1 MLRNLSRGATEPHSP
16 AAPRPVRPAVKTI
29 MNSSDDIRD
38 DLRALNADAAPPDC
52 EFLRQL
58 RDRSTHAFMAG
69 TAPEPREESSPGSIT
84 LERLPQNSHVSMA
97 QSGGY
102 SMLLTRMVLSLTAA
116 LIAGIA
122 WFAALLSQ
130 NEAIGGP
137 TLEAA
142 LRKTLDASS
151 LQLQIVRSGSTQE
164 VLIAASNLRMQQS
177 PTRYVI
183 ARGTTL
189 WEIDETANTAARR
202 ENRWGNPQ
210 GQIDLLQLLT
220 ADVPV
225 TGSSLVKRAVA
236 VGPVTHHG
244 RICRLYRMTA
254 PAGTQSLQ
262 IDAYVDRDT
271 GLLNSLVCWPDG
283 LRSGDQTPLAEL
295 RLIARNTVV
304 DEAQFVVAKSLSH
317 DGRIGRV
324 TDQQGIVTLR
334 PPLMQRWTPVA
345 AQMLIRPRDVLRTD
359 IRGANAARVLL
370 TSQFEITLG
379 PGSQVE
385 LIGPKQIRVLD
396 GEVQVLGPAGAEGP
410 LEIIGPQSSK
420 QTLAVGESRL
430 LRVTPRDGMAA
441 LVTLK
446 DKPKWLT
453 GFEGT
458 ATQES
463 LGSLIANVDGRNVPL
478 TVGFHHV
485 SVEIRD
491 QIARTTVTESFVNHT
506 DARLEG
512 VFHFPLPQDASISG
526 FAMWI
531 GEELV
536 EADIVEKQ
544 RAREIYETILR
555 EKRDP
560 ALLEWTGGNIFKAR
574 VFPIEARSEKKV
586 RITYTQVLPLRA
598 SRYRYSYGLRSE
610 LLRLT
615 PLRDLSIHV
624 LVHSALPLKAI
635 ECPTHEART
644 AIAPARGP
652 AEKPAVFHAA
662 QVEFTAQEYVPD
674 RDFEV
679 VCEVDQRQSDVV
691 VIPHQRGD
699 DGYLLVQLTP
709 PAPEGNWQR
718 EVLPDGEP
726 LDLVL
731 LCDTSGS
738 MDRPARQQQE
748 QLVAALL
755 NALGPDDRFRVAV
768 CDVKT
773 HWLEEEPVAPT
784 AAVIEK
790 VRDELNRRESLGWTD
805 LDEAFEAVRAKAG
818 PQSHVIYIGDGIV
831 TAREADPQ
839 AFVQRLSSASK
850 KNRTEP
856 GAVFHAVSVSSQFES
871 VVLRAIAGL
880 SGGSV
885 RSVEGSKTP
894 QQTALELLNEMAQ
907 PGLRDLQVEFR
918 GVRVAAVYPERLPN
932 LAAGTQQI
940 LVGRYLPEG
949 RDQSGE
955 IIVSGRRG
963 TEPVRYAARI
973 SLTEAEQG
981 NSFIPRLWARARLDE
996 LLQQGRG
1003 EAIKDEIIALSE
1015 EFHIITPY
1023 TSLLVLESDADRER
1037 FGVHRRYLMRDG
1049 EKFFAD
1055 GRQAARLSLQQE
1067 QMNQAGAWRL
1077 GLRRQVLA
1085 GLISMGRFN
1094 EQQRQQLRQQME
1106 SWNRPVSSAGTY
1118 WSFGGGAGGAFQERF
1133 GRSAGLSS
1141 SLGDTSSTELFFGED
1156 PSIMAGDELRWG
1168 VDKNLGNL
1176 FVDDFISTGGTL
1188 PDLVESK
1195 SRDGLL
1201 PISLPQEWDSAAI
1214 GQQAY
1219 VAFDPLPG
1227 QFAAEEPALFAL
1239 VGRLGGVSSGRFQA
1253 AFKRRAESQI
1263 YGEVQDAA
1271 LLLFGPLRS
1280 EPVATAPDLS
1290 LLSELLAPPPPVARP
1305 MRPRLPK
1312 WPEEAVA
1319 ISQSLS
1325 RRESLQEL
1333 AGGLEVRVTTERF
1346 DPVWRRETDK
1356 SIQYELFSPARWL
1369 TRPELDHHP
1378 TLVQVCDENE
1388 RGAYSQTWRLASVRP
1403 AKADDRTSFLPGEA
1417 QPVPHERHG
1426 SWILQ
1431 PQPAG
1436 PDRVQWTLTP
1446 PDQPQLQVRYTI
1458 DTARKVIVREEHFAD
1473 GLRNI
1478 DIESSDFANVAG
1490 LWWPARITQRDH
1502 KDRLIRVTT
1511 QTVTDLSAEQFAEKF
1526 AAEQSVLPKPFRFPL
1541 PMVAASDAAV
1551 QAGRAN
1557 AEHHLTR
1564 LLQAASVQKWEDA
1577 FRHLDSLEKIAPEP
1591 DSVRWIRLV
1600 LRIAARRNEEARQQI
1615 LTEADWL
1622 LTQPSQRLVRAEW
1635 LIGKAGQI
1643 VDAHE
1648 MLPLVERLKPA
1659 FEGLPEFV
1667 EGLGRWSLL
1676 RIQWLSGAGQRD
1688 ESLRL
1693 RKELALARPWDLSLQ
1708 IDTANELFQS
1718 GDREGGQ
1725 QWLQREID
1733 RDIERHDSSFEWLFR
1748 TMIDR
1753 LEERGMYRSLPPLIV
1768 EWRRRLPGSEL
1779 LAERLLSSLALAGR
1793 SDELKATLRQ
1803 WIAEGRRDGELPAEV
1818 LAPLRAALDF
1828 ARGDGHRLYR
1838 DHIAPEWRQLLEETA
1853 TFFLQRPE
1861 ATSFELASRI
1871 ITDWRFQD
1879 CDESDRLRQLAFER
1893 LHAQAAMLDPHQAAQ
1908 LAAWAMPDTRRRPAE
1923 LWRPIIT
1930 VLRQRWDA
1938 LAVDDPT
1945 FDRLGRLLRELYQH
1959 IDPGQASLFLLEQIQ
1974 RLVQTEPLPESVRPL
1989 LDRYRQELF
1998 QFLLNDPWK
2007 LSTTLKSR
2015 PQDQPAA
2022 LEIAQE
2028 DEAFALLY
2036 QLAAHQGEGDRLQQR
2051 VESLQL
2057 FVERAIGQRER
2068 LLIERHQLTGQPE
2081 NMTRTELAQK
2091 QAELRRA
2098 ALLAISDRLKAAITD
2113 DSFGR
2118 WLHIEQLWLDV
2129 SINRQLPA
2137 VLRDAWTLLGDD
2149 PAAGVV
2155 NQLAARNDKELTPEQ
2170 QEVERQ
2176 TTMRHVL
2183 EARLKWRALATIAR
2197 LSVRRDA
2204 TEAEQQRLLTYLEKG
2219 IAAGGER
2226 SSAWKQQLVRMLIA
2240 LDRPEQLA
2248 QKLRDW
2254 IRTGPAE
2261 EAAQWQLILA
2271 RLLAE
2276 RGTLDEPIALL
2287 LSLEKQSQLTPQDYA
2302 QLAAWALAVG
2312 NESLH
2317 RRAQL
2322 ERWKAEG
2329 EYQLHGLLSHFTQQW
2344 SNLRRALT
2352 EDDLEPALLIL
2363 DALLTKS
2370 STPESYTA
2378 TLAQLF
2384 AVSQDFR
2391 LLKALPDAM
2400 TGRTPQQVYD
2410 FASSLNSSVLNEV
2423 RNEAAADSILE
2434 RIQELRQSAD
2444 GRDESGRR
2452 LTAVDQRALDLLE
2465 ALVERRSSEVLN
2477 QPEAHR
2483 AKCVAALQRAFQRD
2497 WAPGEIPQMA
2507 RFLTR
2512 LGDVPELIAEES
2524 LRELKALH
2532 ALTVPA
2538 SDERLEVSHHLAGV
2552 LTGRVK
2558 SSREA
2563 LLILEADFIASAQ
2576 AARYH
2581 WRGQF
2586 EEPLDRY
2593 LSLLRE
2599 ENRWSEAEAVLER
2612 FLAASPL
2619 PEHREQLRHRQERLW
2634 LHAFRSEVRVKPG
2647 DGPELYR
2654 FLLKHLTQRADTDDP
2669 QVQQQS
2675 FDLIGELFSA
2685 AAQKTIVTL
2694 SLDVRAWCFQ
2704 QFPQL
2709 MRAAHPSLTQ
2719 QIDHT
2724 ARLASEYLGY
2734 EAGIEFLLDRM
2745 DHWPEPL
2752 NRYGDNGW
2760 SQFAERIGEWQN
2772 ELTKKVLK
2780 LNPQLNERLLAAM
2793 DQQVRRTLLTR
2804 QTRSWTLI
2812 HGGGNYFDSELTMR
2826 FLKIAEEVL
2835 AERTDSERSV
2845 VFIAKY
2851 MNEGLA
2857 QFERSI
2863 SVLLEANSRRLL
2875 SIHHQRQLVQQ
2886 LFSAKRDAEAALILE
2901 GLVKQEPEQ
2910 LDLICD
2916 LIGAL
2921 HRSKRPEQ
2929 ARNLFVATARKFRA
2943 ANLWSESHHQ
2953 HLAERAAANGYHDDA
2968 VQLYRELI
2976 PRIENSRPNRGL
2988 GDHSLS
2994 NAYGTLADVL
3004 SRLGRTAEAV
3014 DAAASAIAVWPGHQ
3028 RDRQETLDRLRR
3040 ILRDAKDLDEYLA
3053 QRDADV
3059 EKSGQDS
3066 PVIRKQAGL
3075 AYRERGEHDKA
3086 ARQLLLALELQPGDR
3101 EARQILIEEL
3111 DAAGRKEEA
3120 TRQLFAFLEEDRHQ
3134 LDLHRRL
3141 AERLSAD
3148 PELSE
3153 RAATSIVEA
3162 APQESE
3168 HHAALAELRQA
3179 QKRWPEAIDHWKH
3192 AARLRSLEPGPLVKL
3207 AEAELHEQRWSDA
3220 GSTIRK
3226 LETQVWPAHLG
3237 DVAAQIKALRARLP
3251 EPQ

>member
-1 MLRNLSRGATEPHSP
+1 
-16 AAPRPVRPAVKTI
+16 
-29 MNSSDDIRD
+29 
-38 DLRALNADAAPPDC
+38 
-52 EFLRQL
+52 
-58 RDRSTHAFMAG
+58 
-69 TAPEPREESSPGSIT
+69 
-84 LERLPQNSHVSMA
+84 
-97 QSGGY
+97 
-102 SMLLTRMVLSLTAA
+102 MLLIRMALSLTAA

-122 WFAALLSQ
+122 WFATLLSQ
-130 NEAIGGP
+130 NEAIGAP
-137 TLEAA
+137 SLEAA
-142 LRKTLDASS
+142 LRKTLDTPS
-151 LQLQIVRSGSTQE
+151 LQLRIVRDGSVQD
-164 VLIAASNLRMQQS
+164 VLIAASNLRLQQS

-183 ARGTTL
+183 ARGSTL
-189 WEIDETANTAARR
+189 WEIDESTNTAARR
-202 ENRWGNPQ
+202 DNHWVDPQ
-210 GQIDLLQLLT
+210 GQIDLLQLL
-220 ADVPV
+220 AAEIPE

-244 RICRLYRMTA
+244 RPCRLYRMTA
-254 PAGTQSLQ
+254 PSGTESLQ

-271 GLLNSLVCWPDG
+271 GLLNALVCWPAG
-283 LRSGDQTPLAEL
+283 LRSGDRIPLAEL
-295 RLIARNTVV
+295 RLIARNAEF

-324 TDQQGIVTLR
+324 VDQQGIVTLR
-334 PPLMQRWTPVA
+334 PALMQRWTPVA

-359 IRGANAARVLL
+359 LRGANAARALL

-379 PGSQVE
+379 PGTQVE
-385 LIGPKQIRVLD
+385 LISPKQIRVLD

-420 QTLAVGESRL
+420 QMVAAGESRL
-430 LRVTPRDGMAA
+430 LRVTSRDDLAL

-531 GEELV
+531 GDELV

-560 ALLEWTGGNIFKAR
+560 ALLEWAGGNIFKAR

-598 SRYRYSYGLRSE
+598 NRYRYSYGLRSE

-644 AIAPARGP
+644 AIAPAGEP
-652 AEKPAVFHAA
+652 AKKSAIFHAA
-662 QVEFTAQEYVPD
+662 QVDFTAQQYIPE

-691 VIPHQRGD
+691 VIPHQRGN

-738 MDRPARQQQE
+738 MDRPGRQQQE

-755 NALGPDDRFRVAV
+755 SALGPEDRFRVAV

-773 HWLEEEPVAPT
+773 HWLQEEPVAPS

-790 VRDELNRRESLGWTD
+790 VRDELSQRDSLGWTD
-805 LDEAFEAVRAKAG
+805 LDEALETVRAKTG
-818 PQSHVIYIGDGIV
+818 SRTHVVYIGDGIV
-831 TAREADPQ
+831 TARDADPQ
-839 AFVQRLSSASK
+839 AFAQRLRGASV
-850 KNRTEP
+850 KNRLEP

-871 VVLRAIAGL
+871 VVLRAIAGI

-885 RSVEGSKTP
+885 RSVDGSKTP

-949 RDQSGE
+949 KEQSGE

-963 TEPVRYAARI
+963 NETVRYAARI
-973 SLTEAEQG
+973 SLAEAEGG

-996 LLQQGRG
+996 LLLQGRG
-1003 EAIKDEIIALSE
+1003 DAIRDEIIALSE

-1037 FGVHRRYLMRDG
+1037 FGVQRRYLMRDG

-1055 GRQAARLSLQQE
+1055 GRQAARLSLRQE
-1067 QMNQAGAWRL
+1067 QMKQAGAWRL
-1077 GLRRQVLA
+1077 SLRRQVLA
-1085 GLISMGRFN
+1085 GLLNMGRFN
-1094 EQQRQQLRQQME
+1094 EQQRQQLRQQMQ
-1106 SWNRPVSSAGTY
+1106 SWDRAVSSSGTHWY
-1118 WSFGGGAGGAFQERF
+1118 FNGTTGGGMGGSFLGRF
-1133 GRSAGLSS
+1133 GRSAGLNDSLRDLSS
-1141 SLGDTSSTELFFGED
+1141 SELFFDEYSG
-1156 PSIMAGDELRWG
+1156 SAAGDELRWG
-1168 VDKNLGNL
+1168 VDKRLGSL
-1176 FVDDFISTGGTL
+1176 FVEDFTSVGVTQL
-1188 PDLVESK
+1188 PALAESAAYV
-1195 SRDGLL
+1195 GFV
-1201 PISLPQEWDSAAI
+1201 SLSQPQEWDTAAF
-1214 GQQAY
+1214 GQDAY
-1219 VAFDPLPG
+1219 VALDLQPG
-1227 QFAAEEPALFAL
+1227 QFAAEEPALFGFG
-1239 VGRLGGVSSGRFQA
+1239 GRLAGGVSRGGISAGRFQA
-1253 AFKRRAESQI
+1253 AYKRRAESQT

-1271 LLLFGPLRS
+1271 LLLFGPRPIT
-1280 EPVATAPDLS
+1280 PVVTTPDLS
-1290 LLSELLAPPPPVARP
+1290 LLTELLAPPPPVARAV
-1305 MRPRLPK
+1305 RPLPSQ

-1325 RRESLQEL
+1325 RRESLQKL
-1333 AGGLEVRVTTERF
+1333 TGGLEVRTVTERF
-1346 DPVWRRETDK
+1346 DPVWQRETDQ
-1356 SIQYELFSPARWL
+1356 STQYALFSPARWL
-1369 TRPELDHHP
+1369 TRPESDHHP
-1378 TLVQVCDENE
+1378 ALIHVCDEHE
-1388 RGAYSQTWRLASVRP
+1388 RGTYSQTWRLASVRP
-1403 AKADDRTSFLPGEA
+1403 AKAEDHTSFLPGEA

-1426 SWILQ
+1426 LWRLQ
-1431 PQPAG
+1431 SQPAG

-1458 DTARKVIVREEHFAD
+1458 DTARKVVVREEHFAD
-1473 GLRNI
+1473 GVRNI
-1478 DIESSDFANVAG
+1478 DIESSDFVNVSG
-1490 LWWPARITQRDH
+1490 LWWPTRITQRDR
-1502 KDRLIRVTT
+1502 KDRIIRVTT
-1511 QTVTDLSAEQFAEKF
+1511 QAVTALSAEQFAEKF
-1526 AAEQSVLPKPFRFPL
+1526 AAERSALPKPFRFPL
-1541 PMVAASDAAV
+1541 PTVAASDAAV
-1551 QAGRAN
+1551 QAGRAS

-1564 LLQAASVQKWEDA
+1564 LLQAASIQKWEDA
-1577 FRHLDSLEKIAPEP
+1577 FRHLDALEMIAPEP
-1591 DSVRWIRLV
+1591 DGVRWMRLV

-1615 LTEADWL
+1615 LAEADWL

-1635 LIGKAGQI
+1635 LISRAGQI
-1643 VDAHE
+1643 VDANE
-1648 MLPLVERLKPA
+1648 MLSLVERLKPA
-1659 FEGLPEFV
+1659 FEGLPASV
-1667 EGLGRWSLL
+1667 EGPDRWSLL
-1676 RIQWLSGAGQRD
+1676 RIQWLSGAGQGD

-1693 RKELALARPWDLSLQ
+1693 RKELAQARPWDLSLQ

-1733 RDIERHDSSFEWLFR
+1733 RAVERDDSSLEWLFR

-1753 LEERGMYRSLPPLIV
+1753 LEERGLYQSLPPLIV
-1768 EWRRRLPGSEL
+1768 EWRKRLPGSEL
-1779 LAERLLSSLALAGR
+1779 LTERLLSSLALSGR
-1793 SDELKATLRQ
+1793 SDELNATLRQ
-1803 WIAEGRRDGELPAEV
+1803 WIADGRREGDLSAEV

-1838 DHIAPEWRQLLEETA
+1838 DHIVPEWRLLLEETVA
-1853 TFFLQRPE
+1853 FFLQRPE
-1861 ATSFELASRI
+1861 ATYFELASRI

-1893 LHAQAAMLDPHQAAQ
+1893 LRAQAATLDPHLAAQ

-1923 LWRPIIT
+1923 LWLPIIA
-1930 VLRQRWDA
+1930 VLRQRWDT
-1938 LAVDDPT
+1938 LAVDDPA
-1945 FDRLGRLLRELYQH
+1945 FDRLGRLLRDLYQH
-1959 IDPGQASLFLLEQIQ
+1959 TDPTQASLFLRHQIE
-1974 RLVQTEPLPESVRPL
+1974 RLVQTSPLPESVRPL
-1989 LDRYRQELF
+1989 LDQYRQELSL
-1998 QFLLNDPWK
+1998 FLLNDTWT
-2007 LSTTLKSR
+2007 LSTTLKSK
-2015 PQDQPAA
+2015 PQDQQAA
-2022 LEIAQE
+2022 LKIAQE
-2028 DEAFALLY
+2028 DEAFALLS
-2036 QLAAHQGEGDRLQQR
+2036 QLAANQREGDRLQQR

-2057 FVERAIGQRER
+2057 FVDRAMAQRER
-2068 LLIERHQLTGQPE
+2068 LLVEQHQLTGQPE

-2098 ALLAISDRLKAAITD
+2098 AMIAVSDRLKAAFID

-2118 WLHIEQLWLDV
+2118 WLRIEQMWLEV

-2137 VLRDAWTLLGDD
+2137 VLTDAWMLLGND
-2149 PAAGVV
+2149 PAVGVL
-2155 NQLAARNDKELTPEQ
+2155 NQPAAQNGQELTPEQ
-2170 QEVERQ
+2170 LEAERQ
-2176 TTMRHVL
+2176 TTIRHLL

-2197 LSVRRDA
+2197 LSGRRDA
-2204 TEAEQQRLLTYLEKG
+2204 TEAEQKRLLTYLEKG

-2240 LDRPEQLA
+2240 LDQPEQLE

-2254 IRTGPAE
+2254 IRTGPAD
-2261 EAAQWQLILA
+2261 EAAQWQLMLA

-2287 LSLEKQSQLTPQDYA
+2287 ESLEKQSQLSPLDYA
-2302 QLAAWALAVG
+2302 QLAAWALAAG
-2312 NESLH
+2312 NEPLH
-2317 RRAQL
+2317 RRAKL

-2329 EYQLHGLLSHFTQQW
+2329 EYQLHGLLNQSVQQW

-2352 EDDLEPALLIL
+2352 EDDLEPVLLIL
-2363 DALLTKS
+2363 DALLTKT
-2370 STPESYTA
+2370 STPENYSA
-2378 TLAQLF
+2378 TLARLF
-2384 AVSQDFR
+2384 AISQDFR

-2400 TGRTPQQVYD
+2400 TGRTPQQVYN
-2410 FASSLNSSVLNEV
+2410 FAAGLSDSVLNEV

-2434 RIQELRQSAD
+2434 RIQELRQTAD
-2444 GRDESGRR
+2444 GRDGSGRV

-2465 ALVERRSSEVLN
+2465 ALVERRASDVLN

-2483 AKCVAALQRAFQRD
+2483 AKCVAALQRAFQRE
-2497 WAPGEIPQMA
+2497 WTPGEIPQMA

-2512 LGDVPELIAEES
+2512 LGDVPEFIAEES

-2532 ALTVPA
+2532 ALTAPA
-2538 SDERLEVSHHLAGV
+2538 SEERLEVSHHLAGV
-2552 LTGRVK
+2552 LAERVK

-2576 AARYH
+2576 ATQYQ
-2581 WRGQF
+2581 WRGLF
-2586 EEPLDRY
+2586 DEPLDRY
-2593 LSLLRE
+2593 LWLLRE
-2599 ENRWSEAEAVLER
+2599 AKRWSKAEAVLER

-2619 PEHREQLRHRQERLW
+2619 PEHLEQLRHRQERLW
-2634 LHAFRSEVRVKPG
+2634 LLAFRQEARVKPG
-2647 DGPELYR
+2647 EGPELYR

-2669 QVQQQS
+2669 QAQQQN

-2685 AAQKTIVTL
+2685 AAQKAIATL

-2704 QFPQL
+2704 RFPQL

-2719 QIDHT
+2719 QIEHT
-2724 ARLASEYLGY
+2724 ARIASEYLGQ

-2745 DHWPEPL
+2745 EHWPEPL
-2752 NRYGDNGW
+2752 NRYGDGGW
-2760 SQFAERIGEWQN
+2760 SQFADRIGEWKS
-2772 ELTKKVLK
+2772 ELNKKNLE
-2780 LNPQLNERLLAAM
+2780 LNLQVNERLLAAM
-2793 DQQVRRTLLTR
+2793 DQQLRRTLLTR
-2804 QTRSWTLI
+2804 QTRSWALI
-2812 HGGGNYFDSELTMR
+2812 HHGYNYFDSELTMR

-2835 AERTDSERSV
+2835 AERKDSERSV
-2845 VFIAKY
+2845 VFIAEY
-2851 MNEGLA
+2851 MRNGLLRYD
-2857 QFERSI
+2857 RSI
-2863 SVLLEANSRRLL
+2863 SVLVEAHSRRLL
-2875 SIHHQRQLVQQ
+2875 SINHQRHLVQQ
-2886 LFSAKRDAEAALILE
+2886 LFSANRDAEAALILE
-2901 GLVKQEPEQ
+2901 GLIEQEPER
-2910 LDLICD
+2910 LDFICD

-2921 HRSKRPEQ
+2921 HRAQRPEQ
-2929 ARNLFVATARKFRA
+2929 ARDLFVATAKKFRA
-2943 ANLWSESHHQ
+2943 ADLWSEGHHQ
-2953 HLAERAAANGYHDDA
+2953 QLAERAAANGYREDA

-2976 PRIENSRPNRGL
+2976 PRIENSRPNRGT

-2994 NAYGTLADVL
+2994 NVYGTLADVL
-3004 SRLGRTAEAV
+3004 SQLGRTSDAV
-3014 DAAASAIAVWPGHQ
+3014 EAAASAIAVWPAHQ
-3028 RDRQETLDRLRR
+3028 RDRQEALDRLRR

-3059 EKSGQDS
+3059 DKSGQDS
-3066 PVIRKQAGL
+3066 PIIRKQAGL

-3086 ARQLLLALELQPGDR
+3086 ARQLLLAVELQSGDR
-3101 EARQILIEEL
+3101 EARRMLIEEL
-3111 DAAGRKEEA
+3111 DAACRKDEA
-3120 TRQLFAFLEEDRHQ
+3120 TRQLFALLDEDRHQ

-3141 AERLSAD
+3141 AERLATD
-3148 PELSE
+3148 PALAE

-3168 HHAALAELRQA
+3168 HHAALAELRQT
-3179 QKRWPEAIDHWKH
+3179 QNRWSEAIDHWKH
-3192 AARLRSLEPGPLVKL
+3192 AVRLRSLEPGPLVKL
-3207 AEAELHEQRWSDA
+3207 AEGELHEQRWSEA
-3220 GSTIRK
+3220 ETTLRR
-3226 LETQVWPAHLG
+3226 LEARQWPPHFGNIA
-3237 DVAAQIKALRARLP
+3237 DQIQALRAKLP
-3251 EPQ
+3251 EKR

>member
-1 MLRNLSRGATEPHSP
+1 
-16 AAPRPVRPAVKTI
+16 
-29 MNSSDDIRD
+29 MNSSDDISD

-58 RDRSTHAFMAG
+58 RDRSTHAFTAG

-84 LERLPQNSHVSMA
+84 FERLPQNSHVSMA
-97 QSGGY
+97 QPGGHN
-102 SMLLTRMVLSLTAA
+102 MLLTRMVLSLTAA

-151 LQLQIVRSGSTQE
+151 LQLEIVRSGSTQE

-183 ARGTTL
+183 ARGSTL
-189 WEIDETANTAARR
+189 WEIDEAANTAARR
-202 ENRWGNPQ
+202 ENRWGDPQ

-236 VGPVTHHG
+236 VGPVTHNG
-244 RICRLYRMTA
+244 RTCRLYRLTA
-254 PAGTQSLQ
+254 SAGTQSLQ

-271 GLLNSLVCWPDG
+271 GLLNSLVCWPAG

-295 RLIARNTVV
+295 RLIARNAEV

-324 TDQQGIVTLR
+324 VDQQGIVTLR

-385 LIGPKQIRVLD
+385 LISPRQIRVLD

-420 QTLAVGESRL
+420 HTLSAGESRL
-430 LRVTPRDGMAA
+430 LRVTPREGQAA

-598 SRYRYSYGLRSE
+598 NRYRYSYGLRSE

-662 QVEFTAQEYVPD
+662 QVEFTAQQYVPD

-773 HWLEEEPVAPT
+773 HWLQEEPVAPS
-784 AAVIEK
+784 AAVIEQ
-790 VRDELNRRESLGWTD
+790 VRDELNRRESLGWTN

-818 PQSHVIYIGDGIV
+818 PRSHVIYIGDGIV
-831 TAREADPQ
+831 TARDADPQ
-839 AFVQRLSSASK
+839 AFAQRLSSASK
-850 KNRTEP
+850 KNRAEP

-885 RSVEGSKTP
+885 RSVEGSETP

-1003 EAIKDEIIALSE
+1003 DAIKDEIIALSE

-1037 FGVHRRYLMRDG
+1037 FGVQRRSLMRDG

-1067 QMNQAGAWRL
+1067 QMKQAGAWRL

-1085 GLISMGRFN
+1085 GLISMGRFS
-1094 EQQRQQLRQQME
+1094 EQQRQQLLHRQME
-1106 SWNRPVSSAGTY
+1106 SWNRPVSRAGTY

-1133 GRSAGLSS
+1133 GRSAGLSL
-1141 SLGDTSSTELFFGED
+1141 SLGDTSSTVLFFDEY
-1156 PSIMAGDELRWG
+1156 SSVVAGDEFRWG
-1168 VDKNLGNL
+1168 VDKKLGNL
-1176 FVDDFISTGGTL
+1176 FVDDFISTRGNL

-1195 SRDGLL
+1195 SREGLL
-1201 PISLPQEWDSAAI
+1201 PISLPQEWDSAAF
-1214 GQQAY
+1214 GQQAF
-1219 VAFDPLPG
+1219 VAFDLMPG
-1227 QFAAEEPALFAL
+1227 QFAAEEPALFAFG
-1239 VGRLGGVSSGRFQA
+1239 GRLAGEVGLAGLDSLRLKVAS
-1253 AFKRRAESQI
+1253 KRRAESQV

-1271 LLLFGPLRS
+1271 LLLFGPRRS
-1280 EPVATAPDLS
+1280 EPAATAPDLS
-1290 LLSELLAPPPPVARP
+1290 LLSELLAPPPPVARSVH
-1305 MRPRLPK
+1305 PK
-1312 WPEEAVA
+1312 PSLWPEEAVA

-1325 RRESLQEL
+1325 RRESLQKL
-1333 AGGLEVRVTTERF
+1333 TGGLEVRVTTERF
-1346 DPVWRRETDK
+1346 DPVWRRETDQ
-1356 SIQYELFSPARWL
+1356 STQYELFSPARWL
-1369 TRPELDHHP
+1369 TRPESDHHP
-1378 TLVQVCDENE
+1378 ALVHACEENE

-1426 SWILQ
+1426 LWRLLS
-1431 PQPAG
+1431 QPAG

-1478 DIESSDFANVAG
+1478 DIESSDFVNVAG

-1511 QTVTDLSAEQFAEKF
+1511 QTVTALSADQFAEKF
-1526 AAEQSVLPKPFRFPL
+1526 AAERSGLPKPFRFPL
-1541 PMVAASDAAV
+1541 PTVAESDAAV
-1551 QAGRAN
+1551 QAGRAS

-1591 DSVRWIRLV
+1591 DDVRWMRLV

-1659 FEGLPEFV
+1659 FEGLAEFV
-1667 EGLGRWSLL
+1667 EGPDRWSLL

-1753 LEERGMYRSLPPLIV
+1753 LEERGMYQSLPALIV

-1779 LAERLLSSLALAGR
+1779 LAVRLLSSLALAGR

-1828 ARGDGHRLYR
+1828 ARGSGYRLYR

-1853 TFFLQRPE
+1853 AFFLQRPE

-1871 ITDWRFQD
+1871 IEDRRFQD

-1945 FDRLGRLLRELYQH
+1945 FARLGRLLRDLYQH
-1959 IDPGQASLFLLEQIQ
+1959 IDPGQASLFLRQQIQ

-1989 LDRYRQELF
+1989 LDQYRQELF
-1998 QFLLNDPWK
+1998 GSLLYDTWK

-2028 DEAFALLY
+2028 DEAFALLS

-2068 LLIERHQLTGQPE
+2068 LLIEQHQLTGQPE

-2129 SINRQLPA
+2129 SINRHLPA

-2155 NQLAARNDKELTPEQ
+2155 NQLAAQNDEELTPDQ
-2170 QEVERQ
+2170 QEAELQ
-2176 TTMRHVL
+2176 TTMRHLL
-2183 EARLKWRALATIAR
+2183 EAGLKWRALATIAR
-2197 LSVRRDA
+2197 LSARRDA

-2219 IAAGGER
+2219 IATGGER
-2226 SSAWKQQLVRMLIA
+2226 SSAWKQQFVRMLIA
-2240 LDRPEQLA
+2240 LDRPEQLE

-2261 EAAQWQLILA
+2261 EAAQWQLMLA

-2287 LSLEKQSQLTPQDYA
+2287 LSLEKQSQLTPQDYE

-2317 RRAQL
+2317 RRTKL

-2329 EYQLHGLLSHFTQQW
+2329 EYQLHGLLSHFAQQW

-2370 STPESYTA
+2370 STPENYTA

-2391 LLKALPDAM
+2391 LLKAVPDAM

-2410 FASSLNSSVLNEV
+2410 FAPSLNSSVLNEV

-2465 ALVERRSSEVLN
+2465 ALVERQSSEVLN

-2483 AKCVAALQRAFQRD
+2483 SKCIAALQRAFQRE

-2538 SDERLEVSHHLAGV
+2538 SDERLEVSYHLAGV
-2552 LTGRVK
+2552 LTGRLK

-2576 AARYH
+2576 AAQYQ

-2586 EEPLDRY
+2586 DEPLDRY
-2593 LSLLRE
+2593 LWLLRE
-2599 ENRWSEAEAVLER
+2599 ANRWSEAEAVLER

-2619 PEHREQLRHRQERLW
+2619 PEHREQLRRRQERLW
-2634 LHAFRSEVRVKPG
+2634 LYALRSEARVKPG

-2654 FLLKHLTQRADTDDP
+2654 FLLNHLTQRADTDDP

-2719 QIDHT
+2719 QFEHT
-2724 ARLASEYLGY
+2724 ARLVSEYLGY

-2752 NRYGDNGW
+2752 NHYGDSGW
-2760 SQFAERIGEWQN
+2760 SQFAERIGKWKN
-2772 ELTKKVLK
+2772 ELTKKDLK

-2793 DQQVRRTLLTR
+2793 DKQLRRTLLTR
-2804 QTRSWTLI
+2804 QTQSWALI
-2812 HGGGNYFDSELTMR
+2812 HHSYNYFDSELTMR

-2835 AERTDSERSV
+2835 AERKDSERSV
-2845 VFIAKY
+2845 VFIAEY
-2851 MNEGLA
+2851 MYDGLA

-2875 SIHHQRQLVQQ
+2875 GIKNQEEVLLFQ
-2886 LFSAKRDAEAALILE
+2886 LFEWHFDAEAALVLE
-2901 GLVKQEPEQ
+2901 GLVEQEPER
-2910 LDLICD
+2910 LDFICD

-2929 ARNLFVATARKFRA
+2929 ARDLFVATARKFRA
-2943 ANLWSESHHQ
+2943 SDLWTEHHHQ
-2953 HLAERAAANGYHDDA
+2953 QLAERAAENGYHDDV

-2976 PRIENSRPNRGL
+2976 PRLEKSQFDRSTRIIGQIM
-2988 GDHSLS
+2988 
-2994 NAYGTLADVL
+2994 AYGTLADAL
-3004 SRLGRTAEAV
+3004 SQLGRTAEAV

-3028 RDRQETLDRLRR
+3028 RDRQEALDRLRR
-3040 ILRDAKDLDEYLA
+3040 ILRDAKDLDEYLT

-3101 EARQILIEEL
+3101 EARRILIEEL

-3141 AERLSAD
+3141 AERLSSD

-3179 QKRWPEAIDHWKH
+3179 QNRWSEAIDHWKH
-3192 AARLRSLEPGPLVKL
+3192 ATRLRSLEPGPLVKL